1 MTMSAQLA
9 VEGDAGMKG
18 RVAGRGAGRDST
30 LRWVVIIGLLAFLIA
45 PIIPLIVWSFSF
57 RWTFPNLLPT
67 EYSLRAWEAVAS
79 PTNDVLLATWNSTVI
94 AVVVTALSI
103 LIGVPAGRALGLY
116 KFPGK
121 RLVEL
126 LIVAPIIVP
135 TLAVAL
141 GMHTL
146 FIRYGLSN
154 SLIGVIVVH
163 LIPAL
168 PYMILVMAGVFANYD
183 AAFESQARSL
193 GANAFKTQRFV
204 TIPAIMPGLVVGSL
218 FTFLISWSE
227 YVLTLL
233 VGGGQVITLPL
244 LLFNFARSG
253 DNAIAGA
260 LAVVFIVP
268 GILVLVF
275 TSKHLS
281 SGQAAM
287 GGTGA
292 L

>member
-1 MTMSAQLA
+1 MSLNAQFA
-9 VEGDAGMKG
+9 FDVGPDHTSPVATTKG
-18 RVAGRGAGRDST
+18 RRPV
-30 LRWVVIIGLLAFLIA
+30 LRWAAIVGLLAFLVA
-45 PIIPLIVWSFSF
+45 PMIPLIFWSFAF
-57 RWTFPNLLPT
+57 RWNYPDLLPS
-67 EYSLRAWEAVAS
+67 EYSLRAWKAVAS
-79 PTNDVLLATWNSTVI
+79 PTNNVLLATWNSSVI
-94 AVVVTALSI
+94 AVVVTVLSI
-103 LIGVPAGRALGLY
+103 AIGVPAGRALGLH
-116 KFPGK
+116 KFRGK

-154 SLIGVIVVH
+154 SLLGVSVVH

-168 PYMILVMAGVFANYD
+168 PYMTLVMSGVFANYD

-193 GANAFKTQRFV
+193 GASPLKTQWYV
-204 TIPAIMPGLVVGSL
+204 TFPAIRPGLVVGAL

-233 VGGGQVITLPL
+233 IGGGQVVTLPL

-260 LAVVFIVP
+260 LAVVFVVP
-268 GILVLVF
+268 GVLVLLL

-281 SGQAAM
+281 TGHAAM
-287 GGTGA
+287 GGTGT
-292 L
+292 